1 MLSDGARKQL
11 YRALELFLVPPEDS
25 QIEEHLPE
33 PEMEFRR
40 IRAAVQ
46 PPKHLDGLLVLS
58 FRLPGRSLRLVYP
71 AAKIVRMGDL
81 EPQRRHRFGQ
91 HFELLY
97 RLTIQPARQIQ
108 LTDLLEKNSQVV
120 VEARQLQFVFP
131 ALRVFLNQRFVGANR
146 LLVKPSRFLRL
157 ARPSQQ
163 PRQ

>member
-81 EPQRRHRFGQ
+81 EPQRRHRFGPAIL
-91 HFELLY
+91 HY
-97 RLTIQPARQIQ
+97 RGHALDADLPAHHG
-108 LTDLLEKNSQVV
+108 TPD
-120 VEARQLQFVFP
+120 
-131 ALRVFLNQRFVGANR
+131 
-146 LLVKPSRFLRL
+146 
-157 ARPSQQ
+157 ARP
-163 PRQ
+163 R